1 MFSSQIYTGRCTR
14 FYVHTKSPLLL
25 QQHLKV
31 YRSFVRVWHSLK
43 IICHPNWLVGMQLVV
58 PNLHWHPN
66 MWAIH
71 GRHQN
76 MFLPSKQA
84 RTPSPKSKKNWRRH
98 DFPSFFLRKEIQHL
112 RFFPPVLRIRCFQ
125 VIFGSSSF
133 ICMVMWSELLSLAG
147 RRDKSAGRPK
157 LWKKTETVSNLFY
170 FHSKFGD
177 DSHFD

>member
-31 YRSFVRVWHSLK
+31 YASFVRVWHSLK
-43 IICHPNWLVGMQLVV
+43 IICPPNWLVGMQLLV

-84 RTPSPKSKKNWRRH
+84 RTPSRKTRRIEEVTI
-98 DFPSFFLRKEIQHL
+98 FPRVFSVEIQHL
-112 RFFPPVLRIRCFQ
+112 RFRRQFLGFVGRLYLVQAVSSAWWCGQSFFLWLEEGTRAPEDPSFQ
-125 VIFGSSSF
+125 KKETARSMGPLLGGSSRW
-133 ICMVMWSELLSLAG
+133 M
-147 RRDKSAGRPK
+147 
-157 LWKKTETVSNLFY
+157 
-170 FHSKFGD
+170 
-177 DSHFD
+177 